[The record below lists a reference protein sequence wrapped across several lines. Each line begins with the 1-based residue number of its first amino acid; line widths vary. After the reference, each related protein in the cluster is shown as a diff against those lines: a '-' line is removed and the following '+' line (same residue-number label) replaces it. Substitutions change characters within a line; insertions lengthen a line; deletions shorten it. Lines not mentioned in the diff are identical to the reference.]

1 MPLSR
6 AASDAGPWTLSPR
19 FEPGRGFH
27 SKERLITMSKIFLKC
42 TDNLFHG
49 RMVRVADVIQYL
61 DQVKKDTPLD
71 EGESQLIDKLKDQFQ
86 LLSE

>member
-1 MPLSR
+1 
-6 AASDAGPWTLSPR
+6 
-19 FEPGRGFH
+19 
-27 SKERLITMSKIFLKC
+27 MSKIFLKC